1 MSDILENLRCN
12 AAVDDSPAARTCGV
26 SLKVNNAQ
34 QASIDAVMD
43 LVENKSY
50 AVRLLLDLGWEAI
63 EEDGVFADV
72 IDKKYEILRVL
83 DFGEDL

>member
-12 AAVDDSPAARTCGV
+12 AAADDSPAARTWGV

-63 EEDGVFADV
+63 EKDGVFADV

>member
-1 MSDILENLRCN
+1 
-12 AAVDDSPAARTCGV
+12 
-26 SLKVNNAQ
+26 
-34 QASIDAVMD
+34 MD

-63 EEDGVFADV
+63 ENDGVFADV
-72 IDKKYEILRVL
+72 INKKYEILRVL

>member
-12 AAVDDSPAARTCGV
+12 AAVDDSPAARTWGV

-63 EEDGVFADV
+63 EKTAFLLMSSTKSMKFCVF
-72 IDKKYEILRVL
+72 
-83 DFGEDL
+83 